1 MQALLRAGL
10 TAAAICLAI
19 SSAHALPVC
28 APMDVDGDCKSDIV
42 WRNSTTGQNNLWLMN
57 GLTISSQGLLTTMA
71 DPAWQIQG
79 VGDFDGDGRADILW
93 RNLSTGENSIWL
105 MNGLTIAAQGSINV
119 LPDQALQVKGIGDFD
134 GDGRADILWR
144 NASTGENSIWLMY
157 GLTIAAQ
164 GSVNFFPDQA
174 WQVKGIGDFDGDG
187 RADILWRNSV
197 TGANYAYFMNGLA
210 IASEGTLDAL
220 ADPYWM
226 PRSATTLADSTAPDS
241 NAHSIPTE
249 LTATAVSATRINLS
263 WSAATDNV
271 GVVRYGV
278 YRDGVRIARVSG
290 TTYASG
296 QLSPATTYS
305 YTVAAYDAARNPSAQ
320 SGAVSATTKADTQA
334 PSTPANLA
342 ATVVSA
348 SQIDLTWS
356 AATDNVAVTGYR
368 VYRDG
373 ARVASPVGAS
383 VSITG
388 LSAGVQY
395 SLTVAAFDAA
405 GNVSAPSAPLSVT
418 TPPALTDTTAP
429 TTPTGPAAS
438 AVTPTSLTLSWNAA
452 TDNVAVTGY
461 RVYANGTLLVSSSST
476 SVPIT
481 DLLAGGTRSF
491 TVAAF
496 DAAGNVSAPS
506 APLSVTT
513 PAPVDTTAPTTPTG
527 LVASAVTPTSLTL
540 SWNAAA
546 DNVAVTGYRV
556 YVNGAL

>member
-1 MQALLRAGL
+1 
-10 TAAAICLAI
+10 
-19 SSAHALPVC
+19 
-28 APMDVDGDCKSDIV
+28 
-42 WRNSTTGQNNLWLMN
+42 
-57 GLTISSQGLLTTMA
+57 
-71 DPAWQIQG
+71 
-79 VGDFDGDGRADILW
+79 
-93 RNLSTGENSIWL
+93 

-119 LPDQALQVKGIGDFD
+119 LPDQAWQIQGIGALD
-134 GDGRADILWR
+134 GQGKADILWR
-144 NASTGENSIWLMY
+144 NSSTGENTIWLMN

-220 ADPYWM
+220 ADPSWM
-226 PRSATTLADSTAPDS
+226 PSSATTLADSTGPDS
-241 NAHSIPTE
+241 TAPSIPTD

-290 TTYASG
+290 TSYASG
-296 QLSPATTYS
+296 KLSPVTTYS
-305 YTVAAYDAARNPSAQ
+305 YTVAAYDAARHLSAQ
-320 SGAVSATTKADTQA
+320 SSAVSATTKADTQA
-334 PSTPANLA
+334 PSTPGNFA

-368 VYRDG
+368 VYLDG
-373 ARVASPVGAS
+373 VLVASPVGAS
-383 VSITG
+383 VSINC

-395 SLTVAAFDAA
+395 
-405 GNVSAPSAPLSVT
+405 
-418 TPPALTDTTAP
+418 
-429 TTPTGPAAS
+429 
-438 AVTPTSLTLSWNAA
+438 
-452 TDNVAVTGY
+452 
-461 RVYANGTLLVSSSST
+461 
-476 SVPIT
+476 
-481 DLLAGGTRSF
+481 SF

-506 APLSVTT
+506 APLPVT
-513 PAPVDTTAPTTPTG
+513 
-527 LVASAVTPTSLTL
+527 L
-540 SWNAAA
+540 
-546 DNVAVTGYRV
+546 
-556 YVNGAL
+556 